1 MKEKAGPKL
10 TARQLKFCEEY
21 QLTLNATQAAV
32 RAGYSER
39 TANRIASE
47 NLSKPDI
54 QNKIAELQ
62 KKTREVAEITKQE
75 IIDELGAILRSNI
88 SDYMKFDGKK
98 IEFKSFTELTEFQ
111 LKAIEGIKQ
120 GRNGIE
126 LKLHGKSWSIDR
138 ICKILGYD
146 TAQDINL
153 QLEKMDETILD
164 AIIDRI
170 MTTKKENK

>member
-1 MKEKAGPKL
+1 MKSNRSSKL

-21 QLTLNATQAAV
+21 QLTLNATLAAI
-32 RAGYSER
+32 RAGYSEK

-47 NLSKPDI
+47 NLSKPVI

-62 KKTREVAEITKQE
+62 KLTREKAEITKQE
-75 IIDELGAILRSNI
+75 IMDELGAILRANI

-98 IEFKSFTELTEFQ
+98 IEFKSFSELSEHQ

-138 ICKILGYD
+138 ICKLLGYD
-146 TAQDINL
+146 AAHDIFIS
-153 QLEKMDETILD
+153 LEKLDESVLD
-164 AIIDRI
+164 AMIERL
-170 MTTKKENK
+170 MTKNK

>member
-1 MKEKAGPKL
+1 MDSKKSLKL

-21 QLTLNATQAAV
+21 QLTLNATLAAV
-32 RAGYSER
+32 RAGYSEK

-62 KKTREVAEITKQE
+62 RKTREVAEITKQE

-126 LKLHGKSWSIDR
+126 LKLHGKSWSIER
-138 ICKILGYD
+138 VCKMLGYD
-146 TAQDINL
+146 AAKDLNLNFERLPEEQLDQIINEL
-153 QLEKMDETILD
+153 
-164 AIIDRI
+164 
-170 MTTKKENK
+170 TKKVGNG